1 MSITDSPMLEA
12 AIEQSEADDGIGDPK
27 VHITFFKDFKANTCT
42 TDSVT
47 LSELCERVLNASARE
62 KGKLPWLKL
71 AVFGKNRSD
80 KASLRHDANVLE
92 ITGCELDYDGEQISF
107 VDALTALKAL
117 RIHALIYT
125 SPSHSPAKPRW
136 RILAPTSKPCHAR
149 VRAKIVARI
158 NGYLKAEL
166 CAANVAEP
174 ESFTLSQAY
183 YYGWVMNKPDLDHR
197 AEVTVGSF
205 IDLREDLSA
214 FEASGSPSNKADAG
228 SHRDNAGASSSPKG
242 REKSL
247 PPELLRVI
255 REGVPAGEDRSVA
268 FHHAIKDLKKLG
280 WSVDEIVALL
290 ARYPNGIARK
300 YGLRFAREVDRSFNA
315 PEKSN
320 HANAYDD
327 DEDDNLQV
335 EPEEDQDDEDRDE
348 RDANAPAGQYNLPVI
363 LIKPPISDL
372 TTQGERA
379 LIDAE
384 VPFYRRG
391 GDLVRPIIRT
401 VLASDDQTT
410 TSAQLKLVDSVYMRD
425 MLCRHSVWKQ
435 FNAKKGGWVRA
446 NPPKDVAE
454 TLLHRDGDWQFKEI
468 VGVISTPTMRPD
480 GTLLLRQGYDRATR
494 LLLIEP
500 PPMPQIADRPTR
512 DDALA
517 ALALLEELVQETPF
531 VNDVAKSVGLSGM
544 ITPVVRGA
552 FKTAPLHAASAPV
565 AGTGKSFLWDI
576 ADAISAGQR
585 RMPVI
590 AAGRDEAETEKRLV
604 AQLMNGTPL
613 FSIDNVNGELGGD
626 FLCQAV
632 EQHVLELRVLGLS
645 KIVRVEAGG
654 FTIYASGNNL
664 QVCGDLC
671 RRAITSRLDPRMER
685 PHMRQF
691 KQNPIDKILADRGKY
706 IAACLTICR
715 AYIVAG
721 RPKRA
726 DRLASFEG
734 WSDLVRSAL
743 IWLGKA
749 DCVDSMELIHSE
761 DPERAVL
768 VEVLQCWVAETGV
781 GQYHRTTLA
790 SLVETAE
797 AKVDGSFELKNPEL
811 NAALRSAVSQING
824 GGSKLDATTLGRWC
838 RKYKERIIGGFFL
851 TNQPSDKGVATWW
864 IEEVK

>member
-1 MSITDSPMLEA
+1 MSITDSPMPA
-12 AIEQSEADDGIGDPK
+12 AATERLAADDGIGAPK
-27 VHITFFKDFKANTCT
+27 VHVTFFEDFKAKIRT
-42 TDSVT
+42 TDT
-47 LSELCERVLNASARE
+47 LTLAELCERVLNASARQ

-71 AVFGKNRSD
+71 ASFGTDRS
-80 KASLRHDANVLE
+80 ANGSLRHDANVTE

-107 VDALTALKAL
+107 ADALTALNAL
-117 RIHALIYT
+117 RIHALIHA
-125 SPSHSPAKPRW
+125 SPSHSDAAPRW
-136 RILAPTSKPCHAR
+136 RILAPTSKPCPPLM
-149 VRAKIVARI
+149 RAKMVARI
-158 NGYLKAEL
+158 NGYLKSQL
-166 CAANVAEP
+166 GAATIASA

-183 YYGWVMNKPDLDHR
+183 FYGWVMNKPGLDHR
-197 AEVTVGSF
+197 AEVTGGSF
-205 IDLREDLSA
+205 IDLRDDLGV
-214 FEASGSPSNKADAG
+214 FEASGGSANKADAG
-228 SHRDNAGASSSPKG
+228 SHAGNAGTSSSTKAK
-242 REKSL
+242 EKSL
-247 PPELLRVI
+247 PTELLDLI
-255 REGVPAGEDRSVA
+255 RDGVPRGEDRSAA
-268 FHHAIKDLKKLG
+268 FHHAVKWLKELG
-280 WSVDEIVALL
+280 WKPDDIVELL
-290 ARYPNGIARK
+290 ARYPSGVAYK
-300 YGLRFAREVDRSFNA
+300 YRFRLAQEVERSFNKPDRPKRNRFDA
-315 PEKSN
+315 
-320 HANAYDD
+320 DD
-327 DEDDNLQV
+327 DN
-335 EPEEDQDDEDRDE
+335 PQDDEDQEEEDQDE
-348 RDANAPAGQYNLPVI
+348 RDANAPAARHNLPVI
-363 LIKPPISDL
+363 LNKPPISDL
-372 TTQGERA
+372 TTQAEQA

-401 VLASDDQTT
+401 VLASDDQMTN
-410 TSAQLKLVDSVYMRD
+410 SAQLKLVSPVYMRD
-425 MLCRHSVWKQ
+425 MICRHSIWKRW
-435 FNAKKGGWVRA
+435 NAKEQRWVRA

-454 TLLHRDGDWQFKEI
+454 TLLHRDGDWQFREI
-468 VGVISTPTMRPD
+468 VGVITTPTMRPD
-480 GTLLLRQGYDRATR
+480 GTLLLRQGYDRATG

-500 PPMPQIADRPTR
+500 PPMPRIADRPAR
-512 DDALA
+512 DEALA

-531 VNDVAKSVGLSGM
+531 VNDVAKSVGLSGI

-576 ADAISAGQR
+576 ANAISAGQR

-590 AAGRDEAETEKRLV
+590 AAGRDEAETEKRLA

-654 FTIYASGNNL
+654 FTIYTSGNNL

-721 RPKRA
+721 RPNRA

-743 IWLGKA
+743 IWLGRA
-749 DCVDSMELIHSE
+749 DCVASMELIHSE

-768 VEVLQCWVAETGV
+768 AEVLQCWVEETGV
-781 GQYHRTTLA
+781 GHYHRTTLA
-790 SLVETAE
+790 SLVETASE
-797 AKVDGSFELKNPEL
+797 KLSNGGFGDELKHPEL

-838 RKYKERIIGGFFL
+838 RKYRERIVGGFFL
-851 TNQPSDKGVATWW
+851 TKNQPSDNSVSTWW